1 MSSGLILKMTS
12 GYNGGGGGKPR
23 PREVHEV
30 NGEMISYLLLEW

>member
-12 GYNGGGGGKPR
+12 GYNGGGKPR